1 MDIHSC
7 INFILSNTQNAVN
20 NYFKRELQ
28 EYDITPSQYALL
40 QCLCTQDGLT
50 PSQLAQELRL
60 DTSSITGIL
69 SRLEKKGLIDRVYN
83 QEDRRSVSIHLREE
97 GRSLWSQVDR
107 VIDEANAK
115 ITNGLDPEHYAQFL
129 SALSMIEAPAIR
141 RGPLSAFTHSGSAFP
156 QKLLLDVPEFLA
168 QVHIVSVGIFK
179 PLDLLPQGVHL
190 FHAVRLNL
198 PQSRL
203 CVNQLAATEHLHL

>member
-83 QEDRRSVSIHLREE
+83 HPSAGRR
-97 GRSLWSQVDR
+97 
-107 VIDEANAK
+107 
-115 ITNGLDPEHYAQFL
+115 P
-129 SALSMIEAPAIR
+129 LSMV
-141 RGPLSAFTHSGSAFP
+141 SG
-156 QKLLLDVPEFLA
+156 
-168 QVHIVSVGIFK
+168 
-179 PLDLLPQGVHL
+179 
-190 FHAVRLNL
+190 
-198 PQSRL
+198 
-203 CVNQLAATEHLHL
+203 

>member
-1 MDIHSC
+1 MTKPRLFCYMPRIKCEEFPLWIFIHVS
-7 INFILSNTQNAVN
+7 ILSSPTRKTQSITISSVS
-20 NYFKRELQ
+20 FQ

-129 SALSMIEAPAIR
+129 SALSMIERNTIA
-141 RGPLSAFTHSGSAFP
+141 
-156 QKLLLDVPEFLA
+156 E
-168 QVHIVSVGIFK
+168 
-179 PLDLLPQGVHL
+179 
-190 FHAVRLNL
+190 
-198 PQSRL
+198 
-203 CVNQLAATEHLHL
+203 

>member
-7 INFILSNTQNAVN
+7 INFILSNTRNAVN

-129 SALSMIEAPAIR
+129 SALSMIERNTIA
-141 RGPLSAFTHSGSAFP
+141 
-156 QKLLLDVPEFLA
+156 E
-168 QVHIVSVGIFK
+168 
-179 PLDLLPQGVHL
+179 
-190 FHAVRLNL
+190 
-198 PQSRL
+198 
-203 CVNQLAATEHLHL
+203 

>member
-40 QCLCTQDGLT
+40 QCLCTQAGLT

-60 DTSSITGIL
+60 DTSSITVIL

-107 VIDEANAK
+107 VIDEANA
-115 ITNGLDPEHYAQFL
+115 
-129 SALSMIEAPAIR
+129 
-141 RGPLSAFTHSGSAFP
+141 
-156 QKLLLDVPEFLA
+156 
-168 QVHIVSVGIFK
+168 
-179 PLDLLPQGVHL
+179 
-190 FHAVRLNL
+190 
-198 PQSRL
+198 
-203 CVNQLAATEHLHL
+203 